1 MPLPG
6 PKSQEQGLEAGFAE
20 QRSTLDGPSLQL
32 QGAGLQLREPG
43 WTPTWGMCQF

>member
-6 PKSQEQGLEAGFAE
+6 PKRQEQGDAGVPE
-20 QRSTLDGPSLQL
+20 QRRALDGPSLQL
-32 QGAGLQLREPG
+32 QGAELQLREPG